1 MGNLA
6 ERAKVKR
13 KIVLLGDSEVGKTSL
28 IRRYVTDRFDDKYI
42 TTIGTKVTKKELVV
56 RKGST
61 EIDLTLMIWDVL
73 GQKGY
78 TSIQAK
84 SYVGTD
90 GVLFVCDLTRSNSLD
105 SVRNYWM
112 AELEKVAKDAPAV
125 LVGNKADL
133 REQRAISDERLA
145 AFADEVGFPHFTSS
159 AKTGE
164 NVEALFASL
173 GELVVEEV
181 QFGAD
186 DGPAR
191 AREVSTLTDACD
203 RIMVD
208 FVDSYG
214 DQEMAMSIIR
224 QQFAKTGVTVVNPT
238 KKGLFEVIDHLA
250 TAERDFKSEG
260 EVKANQNRRRAIV
273 ERVPEK

>member
-1 MGNLA
+1 MA

-28 IRRYVTDRFDDKYI
+28 IRRYVTDKFDDKYI

-56 RKGST
+56 RKGSA

-90 GVLFVCDLTRSNSLD
+90 GVLFVCDLTRRESLD
-105 SVRNYWM
+105 SVRGYWM
-112 AELEKVAKDAPAV
+112 TELEKVAKKAPAV
-125 LVGNKADL
+125 LVGNKVDL

-145 AFADEVGFPHFTSS
+145 RFASELGFSHFASS

-164 NVEALFASL
+164 NVEALFARL

-181 QFGAD
+181 QFDAGG
-186 DGPAR
+186 GPAR
-191 AREVSTLTDACD
+191 AKEVATLTDACD

-224 QQFAKTGVTVVNPT
+224 QQFARAGVTVTSPT
-238 KKGLFEVIDHLA
+238 KKGLLEVIDCLA
-250 TAERDFKSEG
+250 AAERDFKSDG
-260 EVKANQNRRRAIV
+260 EVKANQSRRRAIV
-273 ERVPEK
+273 ERVPEKQ